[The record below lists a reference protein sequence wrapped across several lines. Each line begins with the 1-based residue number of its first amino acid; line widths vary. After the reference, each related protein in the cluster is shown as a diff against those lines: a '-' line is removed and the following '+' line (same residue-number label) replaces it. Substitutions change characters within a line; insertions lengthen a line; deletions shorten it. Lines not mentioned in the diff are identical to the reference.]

1 MLEVTVNVN
10 REQILAQV
18 HAVRIKPK
26 TKRVKDGT
34 ICTYKIMFNN
44 EQVDTMTG
52 AYGCG
57 IDLAIEMLK
66 RFDKTRYMMLYMAKA
81 EESMA
86 ASLGVPA
93 PMIGKNK

>member
-44 EQVDTMTG
+44 EQVDTMEG
-52 AYGCG
+52 AYGCSLS
-57 IDLAIEMLK
+57 LAIKLLEHFREKEVEYKTIALYKKIGEMN
-66 RFDKTRYMMLYMAKA
+66 DKEKMF
-81 EESMA
+81 
-86 ASLGVPA
+86 
-93 PMIGKNK
+93 